1 MPAVTAPD
9 ILALPRL
16 DAPGLESRPR
26 AVANVAGSQHTL
38 EGGGFPVR
46 RPFPTP
52 ELPDAG
58 DPFLLLDHMVAAYE
72 PHEAKGAPWHPHR
85 GFETVTYLMDGT
97 FVHTDSQ
104 GGGGVI
110 RGGDTQ
116 WMTAGSGLL
125 HDELP
130 SEKLVMTGG
139 VFDGV
144 QLWVNLPKRA
154 KWSPPGYQDI
164 KGPGLKLVAST
175 DGGALVRVIAGT
187 VGGHDGPGRTYTPI
201 TLVHASLSPGAEARI
216 PWPRT
221 HSAMAFSLHGDGCA
235 GDERRPFKESQL
247 VQFTPGGD
255 YVTVGAG
262 PEQHHTTGAMEVLL
276 LGGEPINEPVARYGP
291 FVMNTRAE
299 IMQAVEDFQAGRMGQ
314 IPAGREGR
322 AFAPDPEEPWE
333 PEAAGGCEQL

>member
-16 DAPGLESRPR
+16 DAPALESRPR
-26 AVANVAGSQHTL
+26 TVAKIVDSIRTL

-46 RPFPTP
+46 RPFPGP
-52 ELPDAG
+52 SLIDDA

-97 FVHTDSQ
+97 FVHTDSH

-139 VFDGV
+139 DFDGV
-144 QLWVNLPKRA
+144 QLWVNLPKSA
-154 KWSPPGYQDI
+154 KWNPPNYQDI
-164 KGPGLKLVAST
+164 KGQGLTLASSP
-175 DGGALVRVIAGT
+175 DGGSLVRIIAGELGSHT
-187 VGGHDGPGRTYTPI
+187 GPGRTYTPI
-201 TLVHASLSPGAEARI
+201 TLAHASLSPGAEIRI
-216 PWPRT
+216 PWRRRY
-221 HSAMAFSLHGDGCA
+221 SALAFALHGDGTA
-235 GDERRPFKESQL
+235 GDERRPLRESQL
-247 VQFTPGGD
+247 ASFAPGGD
-255 YVTVGAG
+255 YLTVAAA
-262 PEQHHTTGAMEVLL
+262 PEQHHTTGQMEVLL

-291 FVMNTRAE
+291 FVMNTRSE
-299 IMQAVEDFQAGRMGQ
+299 IVQAVEDFQAGRMGH

-322 AFAPDPEEPWE
+322 QYAPDPGDPYV
-333 PEAAGGCEQL
+333 GGCEQV